1 MSYILDDSTL
11 LTADSEDE
19 WQAKTDQRF
28 WNFDSAFG
36 GWVGAL
42 TVAAVN
48 AHPAFRGRLITQN
61 LQFHAAIK
69 MDEIVLQVSLLEQR
83 RRVDFWAVR
92 VLTVDRA
99 QVLASATLVFG
110 EPEAS
115 ELQYETSPR
124 DVREPDQS
132 FRLPYNE
139 TTPTWFK
146 HYEMRLAKGRP
157 FQVNPTPSSTVWI
170 READGRPLDGK
181 ALAAIVDTPMP
192 RSFFLT
198 DQRIPASTVTL
209 STHVYASDNTLA
221 ACGNE
226 FVQLDTDSLVVRD
239 SLINQQSRLYS
250 PNGLL
255 LATSYQT
262 AMFRERR

>member
-1 MSYILDDSTL
+1 MSYILDDSTR
-11 LTADSEDE
+11 LTADAEGE
-19 WQAKTDQRF
+19 WRAKTDERF

-42 TVAAVN
+42 TVAAVKM
-48 AHPAFRGRLITQN
+48 HDAFRGRLITQN
-61 LQFHAAIK
+61 LQFHAAIR
-69 MDEIVLQVSLLEQR
+69 MDEIVLQVTLLEQR

-92 VLTVDRA
+92 LLTLDRA

-110 EPEAS
+110 EPATS
-115 ELQYETSPR
+115 ELQYESGPS
-124 DVREPDQS
+124 DVREPDQA

-146 HYEMRLAKGRP
+146 HYEIRLANGRP
-157 FQVNPTPSSTVWI
+157 FQANPSPSSSVWI

-181 ALAAIVDTPMP
+181 GLAAIVDTPMP

-209 STHVYASDNTLA
+209 STHVYASDDVLA
-221 ACGNE
+221 TCGNE
-226 FVQLDTDSLVVRD
+226 LVQLDTDSLVVRD

-250 PNGLL
+250 PGGLL

-262 AMFRERR
+262 AMFREG